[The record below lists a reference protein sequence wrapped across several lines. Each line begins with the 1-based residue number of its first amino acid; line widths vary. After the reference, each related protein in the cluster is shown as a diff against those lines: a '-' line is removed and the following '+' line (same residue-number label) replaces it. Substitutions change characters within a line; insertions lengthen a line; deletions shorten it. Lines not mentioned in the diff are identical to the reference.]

1 MYTECYLNEIWKD
14 ISGYEG
20 MYQVSNF
27 GRVKSLDR
35 IDAENHFRAGQIMKQ
50 KMTKGPGRGDGY
62 MRVGLRNGKHQKEY
76 QVHRLVAIAFIPNPK
91 NLPQVNHKDCNPGN
105 NCVFINP
112 DGSVNP
118 EKSNLEWCDAKYN
131 INYGDRNKKTADRLR
146 DRESPY
152 NWKAVN
158 CFSLSGEF
166 LKRYESVEKA
176 AAETK
181 AQANAISACCKK
193 RKYYYT
199 AGGYKWEYA

>member
-1 MYTECYLNEIWKD
+1 MADEKWKD
-14 ISGYEG
+14 VPGYEG
-20 MYQVSNF
+20 LYQVSDF

-35 IDAENHFRAGQIMKQ
+35 IDTENHFRKGQIMKQ
-50 KMTKGPGRGDGY
+50 KYLRGY
-62 MRVGLRNGKHQKEY
+62 ARVALRNGKHQKEY

-105 NCVFINP
+105 NQV
-112 DGSVNP
+112 
-118 EKSNLEWCDAKYN
+118 ENLEWCDAKYN
-131 INYGDRNKKTADRLR
+131 INYGDRNKKTAVRLR
-146 DRESPY
+146 DRKRPY

>member
-1 MYTECYLNEIWKD
+1 MIEIWKD
-14 ISGYEG
+14 IVGYEG
-20 MYQVSNF
+20 LYQVSNF
-27 GRVKSLDR
+27 GHVKSLDR
-35 IDAENHFRAGQIMKQ
+35 VDTENHFRSGQIMKL
-50 KMTKGPGRGDGY
+50 KYLRGY
-62 MRVGLRNGKHQKEY
+62 ARVGLRNGKCQKEY

-91 NLPQVNHKDCNPGN
+91 NLPQVNHKDCNPQN
-105 NCVFINP
+105 NFVFINP

-146 DRESPY
+146 GMERPY

-176 AAETK
+176 ASETK
-181 AQANAISACCKK
+181 TQANAISACCKK

-199 AGGYKWEYA
+199 AGGYKWEYV

>member
-1 MYTECYLNEIWKD
+1 MEEIWKD
-14 ISGYEG
+14 IVGYEG
-20 MYQVSNF
+20 LYQVSNF

-35 IDAENHFRAGQIMKQ
+35 IDAENHFRVGQIMKQ
-50 KMTKGPGRGDGY
+50 KYLRGY
-62 MRVGLRNGKHQKEY
+62 AQVALRNGKRQKEY
-76 QVHRLVAIAFIPNPK
+76 RVHRLVAIAFIPNPK

-105 NCVFINP
+105 NHV
-112 DGSVNP
+112 
-118 EKSNLEWCDAKYN
+118 ENLEWCDAKYN

-146 DRESPY
+146 GMERPY

-176 AAETK
+176 ASETK
-181 AQANAISACCKK
+181 TQANAISACCKK

-199 AGGYKWEYA
+199 AGGYKWEYV